1 MKKTLLATLSLGLF
15 LTGCDKEESLSD
27 VNETGIRFTAYMTES
42 RATDTAWEAGDEI
55 GIYMQQTDASGFVY
69 SNIKYTNSE
78 GNLGT
83 FTSSDNTSIKYQGNS
98 TVKFM
103 AVYPYQQGVT
113 DGNYHFTLGNEDLS
127 DNDIMYASV
136 TGIEAGTGNVSL
148 TFSHKLAK
156 IVLQLEDN
164 SGNAMSGAT
173 VSIDKQ
179 CTTGALNVA
188 DGTIS
193 ATGDAYTSTLSFAET
208 ENGTYETIVIPDEG
222 YDGRSIVIETT
233 DGTIYRC
240 PVEDIAFGTST
251 KYTIPI
257 SLQAPTEDEG
267 GGEEGEEIIIDLN
280 ITGMIINNWEEGKTI
295 GYVLGS
301 DADIN
306 SNKTETKLVINQTLA
321 ANGSVE
327 VTPKSGMTLAEKD
340 FYHIEYTRTDAATED
355 ATLTVSQPAT
365 RSITSMAFTL
375 PANVTEGQLIFAVG
389 DFTNGISISSSVALT
404 LNTVSVYSESVPTT
418 EEPET
423 PETPSGEEIVLWTGE
438 SVFVDDWSAG
448 FSLNMTETKPS
459 AGSTLR
465 FYYKDRI
472 EGAQLKVADQTID
485 VTNDSEYID
494 VTVTEEMATYFA
506 NTEWPWVNGQKMTVT
521 KAVLIGESESAP
533 ENPDDTEE
541 PENPGTP
548 AVEEIEV
555 WNGSHSFVNWNSES
569 IQFTQEVLDK
579 LTEDCT
585 FRFYYSEKTEGAQI
599 QLADDEYT
607 INVAGETDYID
618 MEATTGLITVLKQ
631 AEGGWTYFNGNN
643 ITVTQIV
650 LICPAAN

>member
-1 MKKTLLATLSLGLF
+1 MKKTLLATLTLGLF
-15 LTGCDKEESLSD
+15 LTGCEEEDSLSD
-27 VNETGIRFTAYMTES
+27 INETGVHFTAYMTES
-42 RATDTAWEAGDEI
+42 RATDTSWEAGDEI

-69 SNIKYTNSE
+69 TNIKYTNSD

-83 FTSSDNTSIKYQGNS
+83 FTSSDNTSIKYQGNG

-113 DGNYHFTLGNEDLS
+113 DGNYHFTLGNGNLS

-136 TGIEAGTGNVSL
+136 SDIAAGTKNVSL
-148 TFSHKLAK
+148 TFTHKLAK

-179 CTTGALNVA
+179 CLTGALNVA
-188 DGTIS
+188 DGTVN

-208 ENGTYETIVIPDEG
+208 EDGTYETIVIPDEG
-222 YDGRSIVIETT
+222 YAGRSIVIKAT
-233 DGTIYRC
+233 DGTTYRC

-301 DADIN
+301 DADI
-306 SNKTETKLVINQTLA
+306 SSDKTETELAINQALE

-327 VTPKSGMTLAEKD
+327 VTPKSGMTLTKTD
-340 FYHIEYTRTDAATED
+340 FYHIEYTRTDATTD
-355 ATLTVSQPAT
+355 AQLTVSQPAT

-389 DFTNGISISSSVALT
+389 DFTNGISISSSVDLT
-404 LNTVSVYSESVPTT
+404 LNTVSVYSESTPTT
-418 EEPET
+418 EDPET
-423 PETPSGEEIVLWTGE
+423 PETPVGEEIVLWSGDT
-438 SVFVDDWSAG
+438 VFVDNWSVG
-448 FSLNMTETKPS
+448 FSLDMTKIKPS

-472 EGAQLKVADQTID
+472 EGAQLGVANQTID
-485 VTNDSEYID
+485 VTEDSEYID

-506 NTEWPWVNGQKMTVT
+506 GTDWPWVNGQKMTMTKVT
-521 KAVLIGESESAP
+521 LIGENESAP

-548 AVEEIEV
+548 AVEETVLCSDETV
-555 WNGSHSFVNWNSES
+555 FGDWENGFNLNMTVTKP
-569 IQFTQEVLDK
+569 IAGDVL
-579 LTEDCT
+579 
-585 FRFYYSEKTEGAQI
+585 RFYYKDRIEGAQL
-599 QLADDEYT
+599 QVVADMALFDVTED
-607 INVAGETDYID
+607 AEYID
-618 MEATTGLITVLKQ
+618 VTVTEEM
-631 AEGGWTYFNGNN
+631 ATYFAGTDWPWVNGKNM
-643 ITVTQIV
+643 TVTKAV
-650 LICPAAN
+650 LISSAGN

>member
-1 MKKTLLATLSLGLF
+1 MKKTLLATLTLGLF
-15 LTGCDKEESLSD
+15 LTGCEEEDSLSD
-27 VNETGIRFTAYMTES
+27 INETGVRFTAYMTES
-42 RATDTAWEAGDEI
+42 RATDTSWEAGDEI

-113 DGNYHFTLGNEDLS
+113 DGNYHFTLGNENLS

-136 TGIEAGTGNVSL
+136 ANIEAGTNNVSL

-179 CTTGALNVA
+179 CLTGALNVA
-188 DGTIS
+188 DGTVS

-208 ENGTYETIVIPDEG
+208 EDGTYETIVIPDEG

-233 DGTIYRC
+233 DGTTYRC

-280 ITGMIINNWEEGKTI
+280 ITGMIINNWDEGKTI

-301 DADIN
+301 DADIS
-306 SNKTETKLVINQTLA
+306 SNKTETELA
-321 ANGSVE
+321 TNKELPANGSVE

-340 FYHIEYTRTDAATED
+340 FYHIEYTRTDATTD
-355 ATLTVSQPAT
+355 AQLTVSQPAT

-389 DFTNGISISSSVALT
+389 DFTNGISISSDVALT
-404 LNTVSVYSESVPTT
+404 LNTVSVYSESTPTT
-418 EEPET
+418 EEPDT

-438 SVFVDDWSAG
+438 SVFVDDWSTG
-448 FSLNMTETKPS
+448 FSLDMTANKPN
-459 AGSTLR
+459 AGDVLR

-472 EGAQLKVADQTID
+472 EGAQLGVANQTID
-485 VTNDSEYID
+485 VTEDSEYID

-506 NTEWPWVNGQKMTVT
+506 GTDWPWVNGQKMTMTKVT
-521 KAVLIGESESAP
+521 LIGENESAP

-548 AVEEIEV
+548 AVEETVLYSDETV
-555 WNGSHSFVNWNSES
+555 FGDWENGFNLNMTVTKP
-569 IQFTQEVLDK
+569 IAGDVL
-579 LTEDCT
+579 
-585 FRFYYSEKTEGAQI
+585 RFYYKDRIEGAQL
-599 QLADDEYT
+599 QVVADMALFDVTED
-607 INVAGETDYID
+607 AEYID
-618 MEATTGLITVLKQ
+618 VTVTEEM
-631 AEGGWTYFNGNN
+631 ATYFTGTDWPWVNGKNM
-643 ITVTQIV
+643 TVTKAV
-650 LICPAAN
+650 LISSAGN